1 MKPLRE
7 LGRFDFYE
15 GAGEEIDG
23 RPIKYMRNQ
32 NSVCWY
38 DMTLGLYKEF
48 PEGSFIFVCYDDTG
62 RVVMATTKWREAT
75 PANYNAVLIEPT
87 PDSLRYFKRGD
98 GESWYYSDGKIERR
112 VDLAADIRQ
121 QRDLL
126 LYQVDL
132 LSPVYWSS
140 ITKAKQ
146 NEWIAYRKALLDVP
160 QQEGFPFSVVMP
172 TKPDM

>member
-1 MKPLRE
+1 MKE
-7 LGRFDFYE
+7 LGKFEFYDGKGDE
-15 GAGEEIDG
+15 YMG
-23 RPIKYMRNQ
+23 RPIKYMRDE
-32 NSVCWY
+32 SGECWY
-38 DMTLGLYKEF
+38 SMNQRLYKEY
-48 PEGSFIFVCYDDTG
+48 PDKSFIFVCYDETG
-62 RVVMATTKWREAT
+62 RVAMATNRWCEAT
-75 PANYNAVLIEPT
+75 PLDYYVAIIDLTEENMK
-87 PDSLRYFKRGD
+87 YFDKGA
-98 GESWYYSDGKIERR
+98 GESWYYKDGKIERK
-112 VDLAADIRQ
+112 VDLEADIRQ